1 MRWLSD
7 LPATGYAMRFENL
20 PARGPSGRK
29 LTEKI
34 SVCLDYET
42 QQRLTD
48 TSKRLQIH
56 HADLVRA
63 FILKGLNQCL

>member
-1 MRWLSD
+1 MQWISD
-7 LPATGYAMRFENL
+7 LPSAGYAMRFENP
-20 PARGPSGRK
+20 PARSPAGRK

-42 QQRLTD
+42 QQRLTE
-48 TSKRLQIH
+48 TAMRLQIH

-63 FILKGLNQCL
+63 FIQKGLEQCR